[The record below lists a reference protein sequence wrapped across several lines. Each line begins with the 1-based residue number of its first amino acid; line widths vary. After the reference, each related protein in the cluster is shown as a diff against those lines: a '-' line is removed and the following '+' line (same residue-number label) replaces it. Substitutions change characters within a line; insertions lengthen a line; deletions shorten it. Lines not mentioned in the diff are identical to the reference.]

1 MNKNID
7 YIKDLI
13 LAIPDF
19 PKPGI
24 MFRDITPIFKNP
36 QAIEDLVEH
45 MVNMLKDVDI
55 DVIVAAE
62 SRGFLFGLPLAMKLK
77 KPFVLVR
84 KPNKL
89 PREVYKQSFDL
100 EYGTSVVELQ
110 VDDLSPGQKVLI
122 VDDLLATG
130 GTVEAIEKLIEKA
143 QALPVASIF
152 VIELT
157 NLKGASKLKS
167 KVYSVFNY

>member
-1 MNKNID
+1 MKKDIN

-13 LAIPDF
+13 IAVPDF

-24 MFRDITPIFKNP
+24 IFRDITPIFKNP
-36 QAIEDLVEH
+36 EALSDLIDAMYEIA
-45 MVNMLKDVDI
+45 KDLNI
-55 DVIVAAE
+55 DVVVAAE

-89 PREVYKQSFDL
+89 PREVYKQTFDL
-100 EYGTSVVELQ
+100 EYGTSTVEIQ
-110 VDDLSPGQKVLI
+110 VDDLSPGQNVLI

-130 GTVEAIEKLIEKA
+130 GTVEAIEKLVMKS
-143 QALPVASIF
+143 QANPVASMF
-152 VIELT
+152 VIKLSSL
-157 NLKGASKLKS
+157 NGSDKLKS
-167 KVYSVFNY
+167 KVYSVFEY